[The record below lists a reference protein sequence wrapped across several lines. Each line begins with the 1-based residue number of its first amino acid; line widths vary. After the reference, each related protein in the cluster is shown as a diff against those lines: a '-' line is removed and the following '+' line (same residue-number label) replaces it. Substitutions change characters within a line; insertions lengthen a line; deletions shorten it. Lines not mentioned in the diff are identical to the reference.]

1 MDYSEKTNIS
11 KKPLSKIRRQIGKHM
26 QKSKSVSPHVLTAM
40 EVDYENV
47 EIVKKTYGDDWKK
60 SETFSLTYLPF
71 IMQATSQAL
80 RQFPNLNATVDE
92 TDLTI
97 NEDINIAV
105 AVDLNF
111 EGLIAPVIH
120 KVDELSIQEVARQIY
135 DVSIRAKNKK
145 LHQSEISGGTF
156 TITNAGSFG
165 TMFQAPIIN
174 QPQVAILSTDG
185 ITRKPTVTK
194 DSNGIESIVIRSI
207 GILSLAWDHRAFDGA
222 YAASFLKF
230 IRDFIQETN
239 WEERFTGG
247 KS

>member
-1 MDYSEKTNIS
+1 MTNSEETNTN

-47 EIVKKTYGDDWKK
+47 EIARKTNGTNWKK
-60 SETFSLTYLPF
+60 SEKFSLTYLPF
-71 IMQATSQAL
+71 IIKATTEAL
-80 RQFPNLNATVDE
+80 KQFPHLNATIDE
-92 TDLTI
+92 TDLVI
-97 NEDINIAV
+97 NEEVNIAV
-105 AVDLNF
+105 AVDLDF

-120 KVDELSIQEVARQIY
+120 RVDELSIQEVARKVH
-135 DVSIRAKNKK
+135 DVSMRAKNKK
-145 LHQSEISGGTF
+145 LHQNELSGGTF
-156 TITNAGSFG
+156 TITNAGPFG

-185 ITRKPTVTK
+185 ITRNPAVIE
-194 DSNGIESIVIRSI
+194 DADGIESIVIRPI

-230 IRDFIQETN
+230 IKDVLEGTN
-239 WEERFTGG
+239 WEERFTDD

>member
-1 MDYSEKTNIS
+1 MSDSEEIS
-11 KKPLSKIRRQIGKHM
+11 LNKKPLSKIRRQIGKHM

-47 EIVKKTYGDDWKK
+47 EIVRKNYGDNWKKT
-60 SETFSLTYLPF
+60 ETFSLTYLPF
-71 IMQATSQAL
+71 IMQATAQAL
-80 RQFPNLNATVDE
+80 KQFPSLNATVDE

-97 NEDINIAV
+97 NDEINIAV
-105 AVDLNF
+105 AVDLDF

-120 KVDELSIQEVARQIY
+120 GVDQLSIQEVARKVY
-135 DVSIRAKNKK
+135 EVSTRAKNKK
-145 LHQSEISGGTF
+145 LHQNELSGGTF
-156 TITNAGSFG
+156 TITNAGPFG

-185 ITRKPTVTK
+185 ITRKPTVVK
-194 DSNGIESIVIRSI
+194 DSNGMESIVIRPI

-230 IRDFIQETN
+230 IRDYIQETN
-239 WEERFTGG
+239 WEERFTGN

>member
-1 MDYSEKTNIS
+1 MTNSEETNIN

-47 EIVKKTYGDDWKK
+47 EIARKTNGTNWKK
-60 SETFSLTYLPF
+60 SEKFSLTYMPF
-71 IMQATSQAL
+71 IIKATTEAL
-80 RQFPNLNATVDE
+80 KQFPHLNATIDE
-92 TDLTI
+92 TDLVI
-97 NEDINIAV
+97 NEEINIAV
-105 AVDLNF
+105 AVDLDF

-120 KVDELSIQEVARQIY
+120 RVDELSIQEVARKIH
-135 DVSIRAKNKK
+135 DVSMRAKNKK
-145 LHQSEISGGTF
+145 LHQNELSGGTF
-156 TITNAGSFG
+156 TITNAGPFG

-185 ITRKPTVTK
+185 ITRKPAVME
-194 DSNGIESIVIRSI
+194 DADGIESIVIRPI

-230 IRDFIQETN
+230 IKDVLEGTN
-239 WEERFTGG
+239 WEERFTDD

>member
-1 MDYSEKTNIS
+1 MTNSEETNIN

-47 EIVKKTYGDDWKK
+47 EIARKTNGTNWKK
-60 SETFSLTYLPF
+60 SEKFSLTYLPF
-71 IMQATSQAL
+71 IIKATTEAL
-80 RQFPNLNATVDE
+80 KQFPHLNATIDE
-92 TDLTI
+92 TDLVI
-97 NEDINIAV
+97 NEEINIAV
-105 AVDLNF
+105 AVDLDF
-111 EGLIAPVIH
+111 EGLIAPAIH
-120 KVDELSIQEVARQIY
+120 RVDELSIQEVARKVH
-135 DVSIRAKNKK
+135 DVSMRAKNKK
-145 LHQSEISGGTF
+145 LHQNELSGGTF
-156 TITNAGSFG
+156 TITNAGPFG

-185 ITRKPTVTK
+185 ITRKPAVTE
-194 DSNGIESIVIRSI
+194 DADGIESIVIRPI

-230 IRDFIQETN
+230 IKDVLEGTN
-239 WEERFTGG
+239 WEERFTDD

>member
-1 MDYSEKTNIS
+1 MNDSTKNNTN
-11 KKPLSKIRRQIGKHM
+11 KKPLTKIRRQIGKHM
-26 QKSKSVSPHVLTAM
+26 QQSKSVSPHVLTAM

-47 EIVKKTYGDDWKK
+47 EIVRKTYGDDWRK
-60 SETFSLTYLPF
+60 SEKYSLTYLPF
-71 IMQATSQAL
+71 IMQATAEAL
-80 RQFPNLNATVDE
+80 KQFPHLNANVDD

-105 AVDLNF
+105 AVDLDF

-120 KVDELSIQEVARQIY
+120 GVDKLSTQEIARQVHDI
-135 DVSIRAKNKK
+135 SIRAKNKK

-156 TITNAGSFG
+156 TITNAGPFG

-185 ITRKPTVTK
+185 ISRRPAVLK
-194 DSNGIESIVIRSI
+194 DEDGAESIVVRSI

-230 IRDFIQETN
+230 IKDFLEETN
-239 WEERFTGG
+239 WEEMFT
-247 KS
+247 SNNL